1 MNRQDDTR
9 LQNATQSL
17 RDAAPNDA
25 QLAAS
30 GRHLA
35 SRLGLDGEGEVAIDA
50 IEGCD
55 DIQRLRNPYRAGTL
69 SNARS
74 LLIEAHL
81 RDCSSCRR
89 QFVSGSGAS
98 AVDWSRPEA
107 SRPFSL
113 SPRVLGWA
121 LACSFV
127 VLASSFFLYK
137 AFWQVPPGV
146 RAQVQSID
154 GAAYLVSETGDR
166 QLAPGDQL
174 TEGQRL
180 RTSGGAHAVL
190 RLSDGSTMEVNE
202 RSVLGIGARGNNMT
216 VTLDDGAV
224 IVQAAK
230 RNLGHLY
237 LKTPDCRVAVTGT
250 VFTVSSGIKGSRV
263 AVLQGSVHVEHAGID
278 SLVNAGDQTTTSDNL
293 TSAPVSQQ
301 IAWSQ
306 DRDKYLPLLAQ
317 FSALQHRIELIPFPQ
332 LRYNSDL
339 LARVPADTQLYISI
353 PNLGE
358 FLSEAN
364 ETFHDQLKQS
374 PALQQWWNNGHG
386 QNTEQLDALVDKLH
400 QMSQYLGDEI
410 VIVGVKQTANPGFAI
425 IADVKQGGLDS
436 FLKTQFAA
444 SGSHPPMTV
453 LDPGSLNAAHDTSK
467 DSFGGYALIGAH
479 EAVFSNSIATLKQV
493 NAQLNSGASGFA
505 TGEFGKQITAAYSRG
520 AGIILAA
527 NLQAMVNRHAA
538 QIQANSKGNEAFK
551 KSGIQDIRYLIAE
564 HREVN
569 GKPENRMHLQ
579 FAGVRQGV
587 ASWLAAP
594 APMNSLNF
602 ITPNAAVAL
611 AVLSKDPKAIADDLL
626 AMAIPNQKS
635 QTSGWSEVEEKLQI
649 NLRDDLAGNLG
660 GEFLVSLDGPV
671 LPTPSWKAVIEVR
684 DPEQLEKTLEQLTE
698 AIRNQTKG
706 SGGHSIQI
714 ESSKASGQTYYSIR
728 DTKSGTVVAEY
739 TYANGYMVLA
749 PNRAIVMAALQTY
762 ESGDSLA
769 HSTAFR
775 ALLPK
780 DEDENYSAIAY
791 QNLSPVLTPL
801 LAQFSG
807 QSADALRS
815 LASDARPTAICARG
829 EESSIVAAS
838 DSHLFGFDFLTLGTL
853 IDSGNKHPGASVQQ

>member
-1 MNRQDDTR
+1 MKRQDDTL

-17 RDAAPNDA
+17 RDAAPNEA
-25 QLAAS
+25 QMATSAS
-30 GRHLA
+30 HVA
-35 SRLGLDGEGEVAIDA
+35 NRLGLDGESEVMIDA

-69 SNARS
+69 SNACS
-74 LLIEAHL
+74 LVIEAHL
-81 RDCSSCRR
+81 RDCPSCRHH
-89 QFVSGSGAS
+89 FVSGSGAS
-98 AVDWSRPEA
+98 AVDWFAPKA

-113 SPRVLGWA
+113 SPRVLGWV

-127 VLASSFFLYK
+127 LLASSFFLYK
-137 AFWQVPPGV
+137 AFWQIPPGV

-154 GAAYLVSETGDR
+154 GSAYLISETGDR

-224 IVQAAK
+224 IVQAAN

-250 VFTVSSGIKGSRV
+250 VFTVSSGVKGSRV
-263 AVLQGSVHVEHAGID
+263 AVLEGSVHVEHAGID

-306 DRDKYLPLLAQ
+306 DLDKYLPLLAQ
-317 FSALQHRIELIPFPQ
+317 FSALQHRIEQIPFPQ
-332 LRYNSDL
+332 LRYSSDL
-339 LARVPADTQLYISI
+339 LARVPSDTQLYISI
-353 PNLGE
+353 PNLGD

-374 PALQQWWNNGHG
+374 PVLQQWWSSGHA

-400 QMSQYLGDEI
+400 QMSRYLGDEI
-410 VIVGVKQTANPGFAI
+410 VIVGVKQTGNPGFAI
-425 IADVKQGGLDS
+425 IADVKQSGLDDL
-436 FLKTQFAA
+436 LKTQFGA
-444 SGSHPPMTV
+444 SGSHPAMTV
-453 LDPGSLNAAHDTSK
+453 LDQSSLNSARDTSNGG
-467 DSFGGYALIGAH
+467 FGGYALVGAH

-493 NAQLNSGASGFA
+493 NTQLNSGASGFA
-505 TGEFGKQITAAYSRG
+505 TGDFGQQITAAYSRG

-527 NLQAMVNRHAA
+527 NLQAMINH
-538 QIQANSKGNEAFK
+538 QAEKVQATSKGNEAFK
-551 KSGIQDIRYLIAE
+551 NSGIQDIRYLIAE

-569 GKPENRMHLQ
+569 GQPENRMHLQ
-579 FAGVRQGV
+579 FAGARQGV

-594 APMNSLNF
+594 APMASLNF

-611 AVLSKDPKAIADDLL
+611 AVLSKDPKAIADDLM
-626 AMAIPNQKS
+626 AMAVPNQKS
-635 QTSGWSEVEEKLQI
+635 QASGWTEAEEKLQI
-649 NLRDDLAGNLG
+649 NLRDDLAANLG
-660 GEFLVSLDGPV
+660 GEFLLSLDGPV
-671 LPTPSWKAVIEVR
+671 LPTPAWKAIIEVR
-684 DPEQLEKTLEQLTE
+684 DSERLEQALEKLTE

-714 ESSKASGQTYYSIR
+714 ESSQAGGQTYFSVR

-749 PNRAIVMAALQTY
+749 PNRALVMEALHTY
-762 ESGDSLA
+762 DSGDSLA

-775 ALLPK
+775 GLLPK
-780 DEDENYSAIAY
+780 DQDENYSAIAY

-807 QSADALRS
+807 QSADVIRS

-829 EESSIVAAS
+829 EESSIAAAS
-838 DSHLFGFDFLTLGTL
+838 DSHLFGFDFLTLGAL
-853 IDSGNKHPGASVQQ
+853 INSGNKHPGASVQQ